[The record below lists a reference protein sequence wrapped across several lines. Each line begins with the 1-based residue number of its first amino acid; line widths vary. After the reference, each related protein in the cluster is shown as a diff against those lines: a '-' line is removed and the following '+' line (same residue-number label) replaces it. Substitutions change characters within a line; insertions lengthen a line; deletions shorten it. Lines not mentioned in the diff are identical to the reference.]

1 MAIGTA
7 RTIRFIP
14 PMNRVFAYG
23 IVLAVM
29 GYVFFAVVSY
39 LERKVVF
46 WLPAHALGGSP
57 GGSS

>member
-1 MAIGTA
+1 
-7 RTIRFIP
+7 
-14 PMNRVFAYG
+14 MNRVFAYG